1 MSELAEQLGVEWR
14 LLLTQGVNFFVLL
27 AALSILVYRPL
38 LRILKERR
46 KNIELGLK
54 GAEEVRRRLDE
65 IKAERAQAR
74 AAAEREVAALIAA
87 AEREAKIR
95 AEELVKTA
103 NARAAALMA
112 EAAKTAERKR
122 LAALAEL
129 RGEAAGLVK
138 SALIKAVGL
147 EPDAVDE
154 ELIRKAVES
163 LPS

>member
-1 MSELAEQLGVEWR
+1 MSGLAEQLGIEWR

-27 AALSILVYRPL
+27 AALSFLVYRPL
-38 LRILKERR
+38 LRMLKERR
-46 KNIELGLK
+46 KKIELGLK

-74 AAAEREVAALIAA
+74 AAAEREVVALIAA
-87 AEREAKIR
+87 SEREAKSR
-95 AEELVKTA
+95 GDELVKTA
-103 NARAAALMA
+103 NAKAATLLA

-154 ELIRKAVES
+154 KLIRKAVES
-163 LPS
+163 LTS